1 MMNRLATTIRRPVR
15 LPANPARPNSFSER
29 ERRAAPA
36 ADPFDNLRLFATG
49 WAGGMIFFTTF
60 FS

>member
-15 LPANPARPNSFSER
+15 LPADPARI
-29 ERRAAPA
+29 ERRAVPA

>member
-1 MMNRLATTIRRPVR
+1 MNRMAALIRRPAPPLR
-15 LPANPARPNSFSER
+15 TANRR
-29 ERRAAPA
+29 ERRRAEA
-36 ADPFDNLRLFATG
+36 ADPLDNLRLFATG